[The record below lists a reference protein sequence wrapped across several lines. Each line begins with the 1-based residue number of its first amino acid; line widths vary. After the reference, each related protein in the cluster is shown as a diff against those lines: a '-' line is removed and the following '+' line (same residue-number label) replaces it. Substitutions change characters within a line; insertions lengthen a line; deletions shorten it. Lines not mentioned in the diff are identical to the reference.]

1 MLRNRSGSSAVAA
14 WVSRVGSA
22 GALVVLTGLS
32 ACAVES
38 AEDEAGSTE
47 SAVGVAGVV
56 AWPAKRAATLQST
69 APTTTL
75 SCPTQ
80 AVGFWTPDSA
90 KDEDAFKSGSGC
102 SGVLIG
108 KRTIATAKHCSITPG
123 RSFYWFAGEDVGQVW
138 KARRADIS
146 SVSSAWL
153 VDRAMVTLKSD
164 STVTPATVATST
176 PAKGTTALR
185 GAGFAGGTKCHAED
199 VGTVLETWPAR
210 GLIVTSA
217 TPNKMGPGD
226 SGGPL
231 YSVAGTTV
239 TVYGVDNSAADAKD
253 SSGTNGPRDIFVKI
267 N

>member
-1 MLRNRSGSSAVAA
+1 MLNDKSGSGAVAA
-14 WVSRVGSA
+14 CVSRLGCAS
-22 GALVVLTGLS
+22 ALVLLTGLS

-47 SAVGVAGVV
+47 SAIGGADVV
-56 AWPAKRAATLQST
+56 AWRARRAPALHSGSAST
-69 APTTTL
+69 AP
-75 SCPTQ
+75 SCPAQ

-90 KDEDAFKSGSGC
+90 TDEEAFKSGSGC
-102 SGVLIG
+102 SGVLVG

-123 RSFYWFAGEDVGQVW
+123 RSFYWFAGEDVRKVW
-138 KARRADIS
+138 RAHRADIA
-146 SVSSAWL
+146 SVANAWF
-153 VDRAMVTLKSD
+153 VDRATVTLKSD
-164 STVTPATVATST
+164 SSITPALVASST
-176 PAKGTTALR
+176 PAEGTTALR
-185 GAGFAGGTKCHAED
+185 GAGFSGTMDCHAED
-199 VGTVLETWPAR
+199 VGTVLDTWPGR

-217 TPNKMGPGD
+217 TPNKMRPGD

-231 YSVAGTTV
+231 YSVDGTTV